1 MNLQTT
7 HIIKDYDNISLLEMN
22 NVSLMKRTDT
32 KFIIHQKELIPL
44 LINIRDRYRILEIDG
59 HRMMTYSSLYFDTPS
74 KKFYHDHH
82 NGKVNRTK
90 IRIRKYVESAR
101 CYLEVKQK
109 DGTGRTNKTRVPIPD
124 FETNL
129 SDESLNFI
137 EQVTQ
142 KSFELEPI
150 IWNNFNRITLVH
162 KTAQERLTIDFNL
175 MFKFQD
181 STKTYDNLV
190 IIEVKQQRFSRTS
203 PVVHQLKKKQIN
215 PYSLSKYC
223 IGMISMYHDLKYNR
237 FKEKIIKINKL
248 TA

>member
-7 HIIKDYDNISLLEMN
+7 HIINDYDNISLLEMN
-22 NVSLMKRTDT
+22 DVSLMKRTDT

-44 LINIRDRYRILEIDG
+44 LKNIRDRYRILEIDG

-109 DGTGRTNKTRVPIPD
+109 DGTGRTNKTRIPMRD
-124 FETNL
+124 FETDL

-137 EQVTQ
+137 QDVTQ
-142 KSFELEPI
+142 KSFDLEPI
-150 IWNNFNRITLVH
+150 IWNNFNRITLVN
-162 KTAQERLTIDFNL
+162 KSAQERLTIDYNL
-175 MFKFQD
+175 MFKLHD

-190 IIEVKQQRFSRTS
+190 IIEVKQERFSRTS
-203 PVVHQLKKKQIN
+203 PVVLQLKKKQIN